1 MKFVSKIILIILLSI
16 PASANSFVENWNRVA
31 IGSNWF
37 QVPSGK
43 WGICDKKYLWGES
56 VGNATWARQVCY
68 IKSADDYSLSAKLKF
83 FGEQGKMFR
92 QRAGIATSINDNLDF
107 SSIVVWIDLT
117 SRKIT
122 VLVKLQGE
130 NVLWKESAP
139 LSTKIDLFKW
149 HKLSI
154 EKKSDNVKI
163 SFDDKKMLEFTATI
177 GGGRFA
183 CLIEDAHAD
192 FSTITL
198 KNLSDKFTPK
208 SIFTKC
214 GSRHPGKEGLV
225 LPYNPKV
232 SWRSVH
238 AANAAFFKNID
249 PRDRKEKIYFYFR
262 GSDKN
267 KGWEVNSIGLWTQ
280 PAETFSP
287 TGEWKTIEEGGKW
300 TDHGIVINCG
310 PEIYDCNSVL
320 DTCVTKGPHN
330 EVYLYYIGKDNYYNA
345 TLCVAKSTDGGF
357 NFKKSKNNPLMIDVG
372 PSDSVYH
379 NGKFYVFYGDAKW
392 DRSIRQSTDK
402 LTMYVAVTKNPENI
416 KDAKIYKCVAPGKTG
431 EWDSNAVGGG
441 RIFRLN
447 GKWWMIYQAGDS
459 HFDFHPRMNAAYSD
473 DLIHWKKVSNPFPLF
488 LRGES
493 GNWDQGAIWW
503 GEILPWEN
511 KLYMFYEGWGTLGFT
526 PVRNSDYY
534 YPGRSQIGRSS
545 CTTNQF
551 LRWAMPVSMRPNS
564 GKPER

>member
-1 MKFVSKIILIILLSI
+1 MKFVSKILIMTLLLSI
-16 PASANSFVENWNRVA
+16 PVFANSFVENWNRDA
-31 IGSNWF
+31 IASNWF
-37 QVPSGK
+37 QVPVGK
-43 WGICDKKYLWGES
+43 WGICDQKYLWGES
-56 VGNATWARQVCY
+56 VGNATWSRQVCY

-83 FGEQGKMFR
+83 FGEQGKVFR
-92 QRAGIATSINDNLDF
+92 PRAGIASSIKDNLDF
-107 SSIVVWIDLT
+107 TSLIVWIDFA
-117 SRKIT
+117 SRRIT
-122 VLVKLQGE
+122 VLVKSQGK
-130 NVLWKESAP
+130 NILWKESAP

-163 SFDDKKMLEFTATI
+163 SFDDKKMLEVTAKI
-177 GGGRFA
+177 NGGRFA

-198 KNLSDKFTPK
+198 KNLSDKFTRQ
-208 SIFTKC
+208 SVFTKC
-214 GSRHPGKEGLV
+214 GSRKPGKEGLV
-225 LPYNPKV
+225 LPYIPKV

-238 AANAAFFKNID
+238 AANAAFLKNID

-262 GSDKN
+262 GTDKN
-267 KGWEVNSIGLWTQ
+267 KGLEINSIGLWTQ

-287 TGEWKTIEEGGKW
+287 TDEWKTIDEGGKW
-300 TDHGIVINCG
+300 TDHGIVINSG

-320 DTCVTKGPHN
+320 DTCVTKGPHG
-330 EVYLYYIGKDNYYNA
+330 EIYVYYIGKDNHYDA
-345 TLCVAKSTDGGF
+345 TLCVAKSKDGGF
-357 NFKKSKNNPLMIDVG
+357 TFKKSKNNPIMKDVG
-372 PSDSVYH
+372 PTDAVYH

-392 DRSIRQSTDK
+392 DRSIRRSTDK
-402 LTMYVAVTKNPENI
+402 LTIYVAVTKNPVNL
-416 KDAKIYKCVAPGKTG
+416 KNAKIYKCVAPGKTG
-431 EWDSNAVGGG
+431 EWDSSAVGGG

-447 GKWWMIYQAGDS
+447 GKWWMVYQAGDS

-473 DLIHWKKVSNPFPLF
+473 DLTHWEKVNSPFPLF

-511 KLYMFYEGWGTLGFT
+511 KLYMFYEGWGSLGFT

-534 YPGRSQIGRSS
+534 YPGRSQLGRSS

-551 LRWAMPVSMRPNS
+551 LKWAFPVSCNP
-564 GKPER
+564 